1 MAIRSRRLFL
11 HLSIARVRFEISYYS
26 YIERLPHLV
35 GLNCE
40 QDKPSTVNADVS
52 FAIFQENGM

>member
-11 HLSIARVRFEISYYS
+11 HLSIARVRFEIC
-26 YIERLPHLV
+26 YIERLPPLD

-40 QDKPSTVNADVS
+40 QEKPFTVNADVF
-52 FAIFQENGM
+52 FAIFHENGM

>member
-11 HLSIARVRFEISYYS
+11 HLSIARFRFEIC
-26 YIERLPHLV
+26 YIERLPPLV

-40 QDKPSTVNADVS
+40 QEKPFTVNADVS